1 MMKVQSPPMVFH
13 KCDMET
19 RFDKNLYK
27 EYLTSGQ
34 LVDFVVWPALL
45 LHDNGPIVCKGV
57 AEGKKKQT

>member
-13 KCDMET
+13 KCDMEA

-34 LVDFVVWPALL
+34 LVSFVVWPALL
-45 LHDNGPIVCKGV
+45 LHENGPIVCKGV
-57 AEGKKKQT
+57 AEGKKNMK